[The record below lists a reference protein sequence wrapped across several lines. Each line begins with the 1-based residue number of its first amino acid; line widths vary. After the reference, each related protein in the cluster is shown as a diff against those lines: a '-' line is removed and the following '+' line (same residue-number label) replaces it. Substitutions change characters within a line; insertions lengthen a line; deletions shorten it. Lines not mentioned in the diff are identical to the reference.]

1 MTVGG
6 QVALSPATQLV
17 IRWVREWM
25 NGSWACV
32 ILGESAVPTTAT
44 LTVEMKEAHL
54 FRSLQNVPAT
64 TLRLHS
70 APRTGRRS
78 GEMEL
83 WCRDFHTYV
92 SLSVYRKE
100 TLKSNQTSEFC
111 VRHHRGKKNK
121 IHAWVTSEWFAH
133 FSQMCPGM
141 KAIPF
146 VFVNKLP

>member
-1 MTVGG
+1 
-6 QVALSPATQLV
+6 
-17 IRWVREWM
+17 M

-111 VRHHRGKKNK
+111 VRHHRGKKIKYTPGWRLNDLLILVK
-121 IHAWVTSEWFAH
+121 CAQAWEQFPSYLLINYHKTRRFHVTWGTAREHLATAS
-133 FSQMCPGM
+133 
-141 KAIPF
+141 
-146 VFVNKLP
+146 